1 MVPVQIRSNGKM
13 DACVRAPIALNWFQ
27 ILIAEMHP
35 IQALMQPLEKW
46 KKPRNACNK
55 NIRELRV
62 SETMCGL
69 TWRVHCKHHV
79 FERNGQTVAAW
90 FGCRVE
96 RSYLQVPAGHP
107 IRAGLVSMKSL
118 WGRGEQERSLAALE
132 AAGFQGAGTPLR
144 LCRCIRR
151 DAGSMG
157 FGESGSLPI
166 GAERLDAGFRTK
178 ARGMQRE
185 SAAVSLAKMRV
196 VLPRTSC
203 GSR

>member
-1 MVPVQIRSNGKM
+1 MVRVQGGEAS
-13 DACVRAPIALNWFQ
+13 L
-27 ILIAEMHP
+27 
-35 IQALMQPLEKW
+35 QA
-46 KKPRNACNK
+46 
-55 NIRELRV
+55 
-62 SETMCGL
+62 
-69 TWRVHCKHHV
+69 H
-79 FERNGQTVAAW
+79 
-90 FGCRVE
+90 
-96 RSYLQVPAGHP
+96 AGHP
-107 IRAGLVSMKSL
+107 IRAGLVSMKSS
-118 WGRGEQERSLAALE
+118 WGQGEQERSLAALE
-132 AAGFQGAGTPLR
+132 AAGFQGAGTPLW
-144 LCRCIRR
+144 LCRCIRQ